1 MWLMMHKLL
10 STQHKLHHLG
20 SINSPTCKM
29 PNCSEDGTL
38 LHELINC
45 ASNDGVGEKLVQC
58 LQLRVPGLEAE
69 KVLRLEHGDISKE
82 TSLPATLLTAISLN
96 HIWKERTAGN
106 RIRAYK
112 VRAELEQYITLLRT
126 TSLNSAAIVLVEMTN
141 YMFD

>member
-1 MWLMMHKLL
+1 MNS
-10 STQHKLHHLG
+10 STVQA
-20 SINSPTCKM
+20 IM
-29 PNCSEDGTL
+29 EF
-38 LHELINC
+38 
-45 ASNDGVGEKLVQC
+45 EKLVQC
-58 LQLRVPGLEAE
+58 LQPHVPGLEAE

-96 HIWKERTAGN
+96 HIWKERAAGN

-126 TSLNSAAIVLVEMTN
+126 TRLNSAAIILVEMTN